1 MEFLPVSLPG
11 EDIVR
16 HHTVQ
21 TTHNPDRDQQPAAV
35 ILITCILYNSI
46 AYLVLSL
53 ELTEL
58 SFLLFD
64 ILALT
69 MSSLSELL
77 ISRCS
82 RLVLRSLVVDVCH
95 VDHLDVVQG
104 P

>member
-16 HHTVQ
+16 HNTVQ
-21 TTHNPDRDQQPAAV
+21 STHNPDRDQQPAAV
-35 ILITCILYNSI
+35 ILTNYKSYKSI
-46 AYLVLSL
+46 AYLVLL

-82 RLVLRSLVVDVCH
+82 RLVLRSLVVDVRH

>member
-21 TTHNPDRDQQPAAV
+21 TTHNPDRDQQPVAV
-35 ILITCILYNSI
+35 ILTNYKSYKSI

-53 ELTEL
+53 ELTE
-58 SFLLFD
+58 FLLFD

-82 RLVLRSLVVDVCH
+82 RLVLRSLVVDVRH